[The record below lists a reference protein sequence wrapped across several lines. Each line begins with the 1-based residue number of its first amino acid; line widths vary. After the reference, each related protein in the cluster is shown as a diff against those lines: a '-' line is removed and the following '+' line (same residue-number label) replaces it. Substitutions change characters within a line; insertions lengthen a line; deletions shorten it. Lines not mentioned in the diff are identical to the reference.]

1 MLIKKKFEYVMI
13 LIGIT
18 YKEKPLMGF
27 AAYPLYENTNK
38 SMLYFNIPGKDVY
51 EYEINEEKINQIKID
66 ENNNKK
72 DLIVSYNINPKNDI
86 GNYLILSINIF

>member
-1 MLIKKKFEYVMI
+1 MESIPLPENIRNLSIKDIKIYIDPVDATGMLIKKKFEYVMI

-38 SMLYFNIPGKDVY
+38 SILYFDIPGKDVY
-51 EYEINEEKINQIKID
+51 EYEINEE
-66 ENNNKK
+66 
-72 DLIVSYNINPKNDI
+72 
-86 GNYLILSINIF
+86 